1 MSTSI
6 WHHLKN
12 NKDLINF
19 KLNISL
25 KCFIL
30 NHKMIKE
37 MLKIKSH
44 YNNLSF
50 WVCYFFRLPETQ
62 YNVQDF
68 GLCFAIQVLHWCIK
82 YLVILNIYTY
92 ITKVYSMIL
101 ERVSVV
107 MLRKHIG
114 NFIVDL
120 KWKSSD
126 VFITE
131 KKLINTANMSK

>member
-25 KCFIL
+25 KCFIF
-30 NHKMIKE
+30 NHKMVKE

-120 KWKSSD
+120 K
-126 VFITE
+126 
-131 KKLINTANMSK
+131 